1 MYMSRNIDMHIL
13 FCKLCSYLIYNIYN
27 IYYVYVIYIY
37 IYILY
42 IIYIYM
48 SQSDLIILEA
58 YVNHFTFYNI
68 YSSSNCKTFH
78 AHTQW

>member
-1 MYMSRNIDMHIL
+1 
-13 FCKLCSYLIYNIYN
+13 
-27 IYYVYVIYIY
+27 
-37 IYILY
+37 
-42 IIYIYM
+42 M

-68 YSSSNCKTFH
+68 YSSSSCKTFH